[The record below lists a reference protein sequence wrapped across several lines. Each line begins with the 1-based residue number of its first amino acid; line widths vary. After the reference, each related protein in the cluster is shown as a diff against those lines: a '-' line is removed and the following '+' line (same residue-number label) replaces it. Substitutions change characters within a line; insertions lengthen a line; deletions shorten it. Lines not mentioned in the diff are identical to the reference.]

1 MKILFLIREDYLKKS
16 GGDTFQALKTKE
28 YLEKYEDVSIDI
40 SHTVDN
46 IDLSKYEIIHIFNI
60 QIVNFAY
67 DLVKQCKKYS
77 KKVFLSPIMWD
88 MSDGMYAS
96 YYFKYFTNFNCFNKF
111 KFVRKIFDFVMLKH
125 KNKIKYILSQCDCIL
140 PNSTEED
147 NYLKRKYKVNYKS
160 VIVPNCIDIK
170 LKPIQRTV
178 GYNDY
183 VLEVGRIEPV
193 KNQLGLLKSL
203 MDYPNIPLIFIGKK
217 NQNYQKYLS
226 ELEYLA
232 KKRGNTYFIEHMPQ
246 EDLILYYKNA
256 KVHALPSFRE
266 SPGLVTLEALFYKT
280 NVVVSN
286 EVFCPIGYYGFNNI
300 ASVCNPYN
308 IDSIKEAVLE
318 AYIRPKVNL
327 EEKYFNFIS
336 YDNAA
341 KITLEAYMNEL
352 STYK

>member
-170 LKPIQRTV
+170 LKPI
-178 GYNDY
+178 
-183 VLEVGRIEPV
+183 
-193 KNQLGLLKSL
+193 KSVYL
-203 MDYPNIPLIFIGKK
+203 DSCGSSVDLII
-217 NQNYQKYLS
+217 Y
-226 ELEYLA
+226 
-232 KKRGNTYFIEHMPQ
+232 KKRYHCYNCNKIFTGKLNINTSNGSISNKVKIQIRGDLLNYNLSLKYIAEKNRVSMITIENEML
-246 EDLILYYKNA
+246 DI
-256 KVHALPSFRE
+256 
-266 SPGLVTLEALFYKT
+266 
-280 NVVVSN
+280 VS
-286 EVFCPIGYYGFNNI
+286 
-300 ASVCNPYN
+300 
-308 IDSIKEAVLE
+308 SI
-318 AYIRPKVNL
+318 PKYVVNL
-327 EEKYFNFIS
+327 PRVIS
-336 YDNAA
+336 FDEFKADTIY
-341 KITLEAYMNEL
+341 
-352 STYK
+352 